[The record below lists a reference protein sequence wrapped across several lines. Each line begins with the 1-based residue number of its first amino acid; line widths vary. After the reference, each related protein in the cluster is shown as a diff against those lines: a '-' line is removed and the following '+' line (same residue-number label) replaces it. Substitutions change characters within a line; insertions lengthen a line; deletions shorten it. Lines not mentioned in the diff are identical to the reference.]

1 MLNREGPFHSCD
13 QPLSS
18 CVDGVLFDLD
28 GVVYRGTHAVEH
40 AVEAINALEIPHGYV
55 TNNASRPPSDVSQHL
70 TDLGIRATEDEI
82 TTSAQA
88 AAGLV
93 ESTYGTEIKVLAV
106 GGEGLRAALTERG
119 LTLVSSA
126 DDAPDV
132 VVQGT
137 SSTLTW
143 ADLAEGVYAINRG
156 ADYIATN
163 LDSTMP
169 TERGMG
175 PGNGAMVQA
184 VAHATGVFPQRAA
197 GKPDPQI
204 FRHAAERAQM
214 REPVVVGDRLD
225 TDISGA
231 REAGLAAL
239 VVLTGV
245 ASAKDLLLSAPAERP
260 TLLGYDLRD
269 LHRAH
274 PPVRGEAEGWACR
287 DAYAAAEDGELTVTE
302 AGQRATLTGSGQAVT
317 ISLDALRAACAAAWT
332 GEAELKCDREIHISG

>member
-1 MLNREGPFHSCD
+1 MLNRESPFSSCD
-13 QPLSS
+13 EPLST

-28 GVVYRGTHAVEH
+28 GVVYRGKRAVEH
-40 AVEAINALEIPHGYV
+40 AVEEINALQVPHGYV
-55 TNNASRPPSDVSQHL
+55 TNNASRPPSDVAAHL
-70 TDLGIRATEDEI
+70 TELGINATEEEI

-106 GGEGLRAALTERG
+106 GGEGLRTALTERG

-126 DDAPDV
+126 DDSPDV

-156 ADYIATN
+156 ADYLATN

-184 VAHATGVFPQRAA
+184 VAHATGVFPRRAA

-204 FRHAAERAQM
+204 FRHAAQRAQM
-214 REPVVVGDRLD
+214 QDAVVVGDRLD

-231 REAGLAAL
+231 REAGMAAML
-239 VVLTGV
+239 VLTGV
-245 ASAKDLLLSAPAERP
+245 ASANDLLLSDPDERP

-269 LHRAH
+269 LHRPH
-274 PPVRGEAEGWACR
+274 PQVHACEAGWACR
-287 DAYAAAEDGELTVTE
+287 EAYAVVEDGNLTVTE
-302 AGQRATLTGSGQAVT
+302 NERRATLSGGGEAVT
-317 ISLDALRAACAAAWT
+317 ISLDALRAACAAAWS
-332 GEAELKCDREIHISG
+332 AEVELTCDREIHISG

>member
-1 MLNREGPFHSCD
+1 MLNRESPFNSCD
-13 QPLSS
+13 APLST

-28 GVVYRGTHAVEH
+28 GVVYRGKHAVEH
-40 AVEAINALEIPHGYV
+40 AVEAINALQVPHGYV
-55 TNNASRPPSDVSQHL
+55 TNNASRPPADVAAHL
-70 TDLGIRATEDEI
+70 TELGINVTEEEI

-93 ESTYGTEIKVLAV
+93 ESTYGTDITVLAV
-106 GGEGLRAALTERG
+106 GGEGLRTALTERG

-126 DDAPDV
+126 DDSPGV

-175 PGNGAMVQA
+175 PGNGAMVHA
-184 VAHATGVFPQRAA
+184 VAHATGVFPRRAA

-204 FRHAAERAQM
+204 FRHAAQRAQM
-214 REPVVVGDRLD
+214 HDAVVVGDRLD

-231 REAGLAAL
+231 REAGMAAML
-239 VVLTGV
+239 VLTGV
-245 ASAKDLLLSAPAERP
+245 ASAKDLLLSDPAERP
-260 TLLGYDLRD
+260 TLLGHDLRD

-274 PPVRGEAEGWACR
+274 PQVHARETGWTCREAFAVVEN
-287 DAYAAAEDGELTVTE
+287 EQLTVTE
-302 AGQRATLTGSGQAVT
+302 NERQATLSGAGEPVT

-332 GEAELKCDREIHISG
+332 AEVELQCDREIHISG